1 MSTEV
6 EGRQEEGE
14 GVMALIALDLMN
26 RLLKGW
32 ITQAQLLCKRI
43 PLGDQERKKGGHRPP
58 FKQEQKA
65 RGLTKHIAGN
75 SLVPT
80 SCVLGLFGMVAQ

>member
-14 GVMALIALDLMN
+14 GEGVMALIALNLMN

-43 PLGDQERKKGGHRPP
+43 PLGDQERKKGRPP
-58 FKQEQKA
+58 A
-65 RGLTKHIAGN
+65 AL
-75 SLVPT
+75 
-80 SCVLGLFGMVAQ
+80 